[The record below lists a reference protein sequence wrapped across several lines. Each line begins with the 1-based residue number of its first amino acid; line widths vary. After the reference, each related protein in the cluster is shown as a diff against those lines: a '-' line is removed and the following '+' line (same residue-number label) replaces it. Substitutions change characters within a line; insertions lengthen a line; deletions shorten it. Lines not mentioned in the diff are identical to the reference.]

1 MIKYTCIIVEICNK
15 YIFVPGSFLSC
26 GNKTKRTQLAYARW
40 VESAIFNVV
49 PSFNNFNT
57 RWYKQNKYFIPRLL
71 TAAMSLSKVTL
82 AIESTTHRVGSY
94 FIQFHYSLKE
104 TQRSLVPRVE
114 GTRKGRQRQHWSGP
128 GPGGS
133 CCSAAAWP
141 CTAAT
146 AANCSKVQLHF

>member
-1 MIKYTCIIVEICNK
+1 MIIYTCIIVEICNK
-15 YIFVPGSFLSC
+15 YIFVHESFLLC
-26 GNKTKRTQLAYARW
+26 GNKTKRQRTQLAYARC
-40 VESAIFNVV
+40 SLGAIFNVV

-104 TQRSLVPRVE
+104 TQRSLVSRVE
-114 GTRKGRQRQHWSGP
+114 GTRKGRQRQHCSGP

-141 CTAAT
+141 CS
-146 AANCSKVQLHF
+146 NCS